1 MTHRARIA
9 IGGIYTECNQLGG
22 RPTELADFRRVE
34 LRRGEEILASTG
46 GTVGGMLE
54 VLGQREV
61 TAVPLVYASTT
72 PGGPLTQVC
81 YRELKGEILARLR
94 EALPIDG
101 LLAPLHG
108 SVVVE
113 GIGHLEDDL
122 LLSIR
127 EVVGPQVPIVG
138 TLDLHAHVTEPMI
151 RSANALFAWETYPHR
166 DSYSTGQRA
175 ARMMM
180 GILDGTQHPA
190 MAIAKVPVLVSGV
203 HGSTEGSDP
212 FAEVMR
218 FAKAHE
224 GHGGILSTSVLLVH
238 PYLDLPD
245 MGGGGLVIAE
255 GDVRV
260 AEKLAIK
267 IAQEYWARR
276 FALEPEV
283 LEPAAAI
290 ERGLKVE
297 GGPVLLVETAD
308 CAGGGAS
315 GDSVHTLRALLAARL
330 GEQSLAPVVDP
341 EAAALCH
348 KAGEGAE
355 VTLSLGF
362 KIDPRWGEPPIGS
375 IGGGPIT
382 VTGRVERLSDGR
394 FLYSGGV
401 WGGQWGEMGPSAL
414 LRVGSARVL
423 VTTHA
428 TYDWADEQY
437 TSMGLDVRE
446 YKFVVVKNPM
456 NYRLGYGHISK
467 ANFIL
472 DTPGP
477 TPGTLRHVHYTQVRR
492 PYFPA
497 DQDIPGLVPTV
508 WSRQP

>member
-1 MTHRARIA
+1 MGKARIA

-54 VLGQREV
+54 ILRQSPKESIGGGREV
-61 TAVPLVYASTT
+61 MVAPLVYASTT
-72 PGGPLTQVC
+72 PGGPLTQAC
-81 YRELKGEILARLR
+81 YRELKDEILARLR

-127 EVVGPQVPIVG
+127 EVVGPRVPIVG

-180 GILDGTQHPA
+180 DILDGTHRPA

-224 GHGGILSTSVLLVH
+224 GRGGILSTSVLLVH

-255 GDVRV
+255 GDVKV
-260 AEKLAIK
+260 AEALAIK

-330 GEQSLAPVVDP
+330 QEQSLAPVVDP

-355 VTLSLGF
+355 ATLSLGF
-362 KIDPRWGEPPIGS
+362 KIDPRWGEPPIGA
-375 IGGGPIT
+375 IGGGPLN

-394 FLYSGGV
+394 FLYS
-401 WGGQWGEMGPSAL
+401 
-414 LRVGSARVL
+414 
-423 VTTHA
+423 
-428 TYDWADEQY
+428 
-437 TSMGLDVRE
+437 
-446 YKFVVVKNPM
+446 
-456 NYRLGYGHISK
+456 
-467 ANFIL
+467 
-472 DTPGP
+472 
-477 TPGTLRHVHYTQVRR
+477 
-492 PYFPA
+492 
-497 DQDIPGLVPTV
+497 
-508 WSRQP
+508 

>member
-1 MTHRARIA
+1 
-9 IGGIYTECNQLGG
+9 
-22 RPTELADFRRVE
+22 
-34 LRRGEEILASTG
+34 
-46 GTVGGMLE
+46 MLE
-54 VLGQREV
+54 VLRQPPTESIGGQRQAEV
-61 TAVPLVYASTT
+61 APLVYASTT
-72 PGGPLTQVC
+72 PGGPLTDAC
-81 YRELKGEILARLR
+81 DCELKGDILARLR

-108 SVVVE
+108 STVVE

-122 LLSIR
+122 LLSMR
-127 EVVGPQVPIVG
+127 EVLGWEIPIVG

-166 DSYSTGQRA
+166 DSFSTGQRA

-180 GILDGTQHPA
+180 DILDGTHRPA

-203 HGSTEGSDP
+203 NGSTEGSDP

-218 FAKAHE
+218 YAKAHE
-224 GHGGILSTSVLLVH
+224 GHGGVLSTSVLLVH

-255 GDVRV
+255 GDVTV
-260 AEKLAIK
+260 AEALALK
-267 IAQEYWARR
+267 IAREYWARR

-308 CAGGGAS
+308 CAGGGAV

-330 GEQSLAPVVDP
+330 EGQSLAPVVDP

-348 KAGEGAE
+348 KAGPGAE
-355 VTLSLGF
+355 VKLTLGF
-362 KIDPRWGEPPIGS
+362 KIDPHWGEPL
-375 IGGGPIT
+375 T

-401 WGGQWGEMGPSAL
+401 WGGQWGEMGPSAV
-414 LRVGSARVL
+414 LRVGTARVL
-423 VTTHA
+423 ITTHA

-437 TSMGLDVRE
+437 ASMGLDVRE
-446 YKFVVVKNPM
+446 CKFVVVKNPM

-467 ANFIL
+467 AAFIL

-477 TPGTLRHVHYTQVRR
+477 TPATLRHVRYTQVRR

-508 WSRQP
+508 WSHRA